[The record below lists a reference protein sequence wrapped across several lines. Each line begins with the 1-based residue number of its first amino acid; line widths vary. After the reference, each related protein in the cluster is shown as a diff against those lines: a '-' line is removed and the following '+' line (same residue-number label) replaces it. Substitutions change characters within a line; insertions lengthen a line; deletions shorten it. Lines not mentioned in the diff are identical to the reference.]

1 MKGLS
6 VLSVYLIFTSGN
18 ADYIGS
24 TTPRTPDPVENGGES
39 LTEFEIL
46 GIELESLNIF
56 YQPAFVF

>member
-6 VLSVYLIFTSGN
+6 VLSIYLIFTSGN

-24 TTPRTPDPVENGGES
+24 TTPRTSVLVENGGES

-46 GIELESLNIF
+46 GIKVESLNIF
-56 YQPAFVF
+56 YQPASVF

>member
-6 VLSVYLIFTSGN
+6 VLSIYLIFTSGN

-24 TTPRTPDPVENGGES
+24 TTPRTSVLVENGGES

-46 GIELESLNIF
+46 GIELES
-56 YQPAFVF
+56 